1 MLSRRAESDALN
13 VYVRINEYRS
23 ALQENRI
30 FSEHQTRRRP
40 FGVAARLWPADRGW
54 LVFETIWKAQLQ
66 LEAEWADLLGKKR
79 FDDFMR
85 SLRTVS
91 GVEQRGGARAA
102 QRSARGRRVKAAL
115 AK

>member
-1 MLSRRAESDALN
+1 MLPRRTESDALN
-13 VYVRINEYRS
+13 VYVRIKEHRS

-54 LVFETIWKAQLQ
+54 LVFETM
-66 LEAEWADLLGKKR
+66 EWADLLGKKR

>member
-1 MLSRRAESDALN
+1 M
-13 VYVRINEYRS
+13 
-23 ALQENRI
+23 
-30 FSEHQTRRRP
+30 
-40 FGVAARLWPADRGW
+40 
-54 LVFETIWKAQLQ
+54 
-66 LEAEWADLLGKKR
+66 EWADLLGKKR

-85 SLRTVS
+85 SPPTVS